1 MSGWKSLSVL
11 GSDLLEST
19 TGIAPYDL
27 FFSIFLLLFLI
38 GLVCLVI
45 KGISFLKNLNSRVQD
60 VDEKLDALMIAKGEA
75 DINANVEANIESV
88 DIEAADLDARSKRGG
103 LKK

>member
-1 MSGWKSLSVL
+1 M
-11 GSDLLEST
+11 EST

-27 FFSIFLLLFLI
+27 FFSVFLLLFLI
-38 GLVCLVI
+38 AVVCLVI

-60 VDEKLDALMIAKGEA
+60 VDEKLDALMIEKG
-75 DINANVEANIESV
+75 DANVEANM
-88 DIEAADLDARSKRGG
+88 EAADLDARSKRGD